1 LREYLRN
8 TLRNTTDDPA
18 RPGRERKVNKNIKTE
33 GEKLHSAFERLM
45 MERDALQQRL
55 TVQDQRVD
63 ELESLLRT
71 SLLAMNRIYQ
81 AGRDFIVGTGS
92 DCDSVELMMENDP
105 SAREIRAAL
114 NPTTEAEPASDR
126 GHCKSCA
133 IEYSAANHPACPI
146 CTRTTEAGDIWP
158 AVTP

>member
-1 LREYLRN
+1 MS
-8 TLRNTTDDPA
+8 
-18 RPGRERKVNKNIKTE
+18 KNIKAE

-45 MERDALQQRL
+45 LEREALQQRL

-63 ELESLLRT
+63 ELEG
-71 SLLAMNRIYQ
+71 LA
-81 AGRDFIVGTGS
+81 ADFLKLADKGS
-92 DCDSVELMMENDP
+92 DLPLGFGANLLIRV
-105 SAREIRAAL
+105 RAAI
-114 NPTTEAEPASDR
+114 NRKPETDPASDR